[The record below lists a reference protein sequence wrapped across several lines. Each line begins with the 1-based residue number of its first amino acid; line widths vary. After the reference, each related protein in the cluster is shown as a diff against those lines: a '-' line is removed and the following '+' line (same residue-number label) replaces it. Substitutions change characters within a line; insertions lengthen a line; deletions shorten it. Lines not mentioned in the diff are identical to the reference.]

1 MSFEDFNNGVEN
13 ESQSFTLAGM
23 ASAVAVVKNPI
34 EELRWVTDEDGTTF
48 QVSDVNLLLNAER
61 IKNELGEAAYLNIVR
76 SIVPSRSPYKEKMDD
91 DLLLKTLKSR
101 YIQSPTE
108 MEAWMSELTD
118 RVEAL
123 KSEVDEERRVQL
135 EAVQQ
140 QQQQQQQQQIVESVK
155 PE

>member
-1 MSFEDFNNGVEN
+1 MGFEDFNSGVTNG
-13 ESQSFTLAGM
+13 SQSFTLAGM

-34 EELRWVTDEDGTTF
+34 EELRWVSDEDGNTF
-48 QVSDVNLLLNAER
+48 QVSDVNLLLNVER

-76 SIVPSRSPYKEKMDD
+76 SITPSRSPYKEKMDD

-123 KSEVDEERRVQL
+123 KSEVNEERRAQL

-140 QQQQQQQQQIVESVK
+140 QQQQQQEVEPAKS
-155 PE
+155 E